1 MTFEASQDADEGDVS
16 ANTDGFERL
25 AQGAR
30 SAELEDNIGPAMT
43 GDVLHRSTPRRGGA
57 VIDEMVS
64 PQGARAGELFI

>member
-30 SAELEDNIGPAMT
+30 SAELEDNIGPAMSCT
-43 GDVLHRSTPRRGGA
+43 VAPH
-57 VIDEMVS
+57 
-64 PQGARAGELFI
+64 AGVVR